1 MMIKR
6 CPGGLSQQTVNEI
19 LKNAVSLVCYDP
31 NYIYQDDGDDEKMEE
46 DDGGWGDNSDFSEE
60 QDVQDDDD
68 TSWKVRRGGCRVIQ
82 SIILTR
88 PELHGYII
96 ADYTLKL
103 ADRFKERSDDVKIE
117 LLDAFRLLV
126 QSETH
131 S

>member
-1 MMIKR
+1 
-6 CPGGLSQQTVNEI
+6 
-19 LKNAVSLVCYDP
+19 LVCYDP

-126 QSETH
+126 
-131 S
+131 

>member
-1 MMIKR
+1 M
-6 CPGGLSQQTVNEI
+6 
-19 LKNAVSLVCYDP
+19 D
-31 NYIYQDDGDDEKMEE
+31 E
-46 DDGGWGDNSDFSEE
+46 DDGGWGENSDFSEE

-68 TSWKVRRGGCRVIQ
+68 TSWKVRRGGCRVIS

-88 PELHGYII
+88 PELHGFII
-96 ADYTLKL
+96 ADYSLKL

-131 S
+131 SQSLNQFLGKIVSSLIKQSKNKNIKVRIATLSVLAALAQALQ